1 MKVIRLCVECGKRH
15 DTGIENK
22 ITGEFNRIEKCID
35 CLMSKCSFKF
45 ETHQITLDDIEE
57 KTIDEMH
64 TELGETL
71 LDILR
76 RNYGTH
82 NEISNLPQS

>member
-45 ETHQITLDDIEE
+45 ETHQITLDEVKN

-71 LDILR
+71 LDILQR
-76 RNYGTH
+76 SYGS
-82 NEISNLPQS
+82 NEKKEL